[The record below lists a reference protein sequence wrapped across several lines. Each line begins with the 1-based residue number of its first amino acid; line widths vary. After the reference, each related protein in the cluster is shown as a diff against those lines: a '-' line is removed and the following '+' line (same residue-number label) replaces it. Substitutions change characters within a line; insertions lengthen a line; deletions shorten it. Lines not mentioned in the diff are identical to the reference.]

1 MQLMKSK
8 RINLSLTFK
17 QADLLVRALELHVT
31 GVESDLDTCTDNEDT
46 GGILNAV
53 RGAERVAYQQERARS
68 WSLIKVINKR
78 ASKLF
83 PNW

>member
-1 MQLMKSK
+1 MGAKLMKSK
-8 RINLSLTFK
+8 RYI
-17 QADLLVRALELHVT
+17 VT
-31 GVESDLDTCTDNEDT
+31 TTRTVETTSVITAFSEEEAVKLADNEDT

-53 RGAERVAYQQERARS
+53 RGAERVAYQQERVRS